1 MQRVLLIVLD
11 GLGIGELPD
20 ADEYGDKGSNT
31 LRNMTDAVGDLN
43 LPNLESLGIGFLGE
57 FKGIGMPEQLKGC
70 YGKMAEASKAKD
82 TTSGHWEMMGVIV
95 DKPFPTYPDGFPQ
108 KIIDA
113 FEKAIGRK
121 VLGNKHA
128 SGTEIIKELGSEH
141 IKTGCPIVY
150 TSADSVFQIAAHEEI
165 IPVEDLYRMCEI
177 ARGILKYPYN
187 IGRVIAR
194 PFIGREGSFTRTPG
208 RKDYSVLPFKKT
220 ALEYL
225 IEGGMD
231 VISIGKVKDI
241 FAGKGFTK
249 TLPVSDNNDAISKT
263 ILSFNA
269 IKKGIVWVTLVD
281 FDTLYGHRNDPQGYA
296 KALEDFD
303 KRLPEIFEIIKK
315 DDLLI
320 ITADHGCDPTTPS
333 TDHSREYV
341 PLLVYGPAIKKGI
354 NLGLRKSFSD
364 IGATILAAFEL
375 KKPVEGKSFRGE
387 ITNTN
392 ALIKLT

>member
-31 LRNMTDAVGDLN
+31 LRNMADAVRGLN
-43 LPNLESLGIGFLGE
+43 LPNLESLGLGFLGE
-57 FKGIGMPEQLKGC
+57 FKGIGMPSQLKGC

-95 DKPFPTYPDGFPQ
+95 DKPFPTYPDGFPGE
-108 KIIDA
+108 IIDA

-121 VLGNKHA
+121 VLGNKPA
-128 SGTEIIKELGSEH
+128 SGTEIIKELGPEH
-141 IKTGCPIVY
+141 MRTGSPIVY

-165 IPVEDLYRMCEI
+165 IPVEDLYRMCKI

-194 PFIGREGSFTRTPG
+194 PFVGRKGSFIRTPR
-208 RKDYSVLPFKKT
+208 RKDYSVSPFKKT
-220 ALEYL
+220 VLEYL

-249 TLPVSDNNDAISKT
+249 TIPVSDNNDAISKT

-269 IKKGIVWVTLVD
+269 MKKGIVWVTLVD

-364 IGATILAAFEL
+364 IGATILDAFEL
-375 KKPVEGKSFRGE
+375 KKSVVGKSFRGE

-392 ALIKLT
+392 ALSNFT

>member
-31 LRNMTDAVGDLN
+31 LRNMADAVGGLN

-57 FKGIGMPEQLKGC
+57 FKGIGMPSQLKGC

-95 DKPFPTYPDGFPQ
+95 DKPFPTYPDGFPGE
-108 KIIDA
+108 IIDA

-128 SGTEIIKELGSEH
+128 SGTEIIKELGPEH
-141 IKTGCPIVY
+141 IKTGCPIIY

-208 RKDYSVLPFKKT
+208 RKDYSILPFKKT

-249 TLPVSDNNDAISKT
+249 TVPVSDNNDAISKT

-269 IKKGIVWVTLVD
+269 MKKGIVWVTLVD

-392 ALIKLT
+392 ALSKLT